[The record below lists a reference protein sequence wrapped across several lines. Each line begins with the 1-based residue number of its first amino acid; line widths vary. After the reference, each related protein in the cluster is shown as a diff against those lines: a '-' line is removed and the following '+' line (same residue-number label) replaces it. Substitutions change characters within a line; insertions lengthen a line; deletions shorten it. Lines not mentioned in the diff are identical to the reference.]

1 MKVQV
6 GSWKFKQV
14 GIDFEE
20 LPKWYKVELCVR
32 RILHWW
38 VIEWIVLYDWWQCA
52 CVKHGVVFWQIIVWM
67 IVVPTCIV
75 MHTYFVLERNWG
87 FYYHGKLHFKTLVSS
102 HWTTWTTLRLFC
114 IKIEW
119 MSKVNNPIIQ
129 FICSEFESL
138 V

>member
-14 GIDFEE
+14 GIDFEK

-38 VIEWIVLYDWWQCA
+38 VIDWKNFYDWWQCA
-52 CVKHGVVFWQIIVWM
+52 CVKHGVVFWRIIVWM

-75 MHTYFVLERNWG
+75 MHTYLFWKEIEGFIIMESYISRHWFLHIEQLEQHWG
-87 FYYHGKLHFKTLVSS
+87 CFALKLNGCPK
-102 HWTTWTTLRLFC
+102 
-114 IKIEW
+114 
-119 MSKVNNPIIQ
+119 
-129 FICSEFESL
+129 
-138 V
+138 

>member
-38 VIEWIVLYDWWQCA
+38 VIEWIFFMIDDNVHVLNMAW
-52 CVKHGVVFWQIIVWM
+52 
-67 IVVPTCIV
+67 
-75 MHTYFVLERNWG
+75 YFD
-87 FYYHGKLHFKTLVSS
+87 K
-102 HWTTWTTLRLFC
+102 
-114 IKIEW
+114 
-119 MSKVNNPIIQ
+119 
-129 FICSEFESL
+129 
-138 V
+138 